1 MKIILIMFVCS
12 QLHGNCLPPI
22 RHVETF
28 TDIYDCMVHGYEEA
42 SKMTQA
48 LGKDLVNKDKLYVRF
63 VCKEAPNPIEKETK
77 INI

>member
-12 QLHGNCLPPI
+12 QLRGNCLPPI

-48 LGKDLVNKDKLYVRF
+48 LGKEEVNKNRVYIKFRCLQE
-63 VCKEAPNPIEKETK
+63 KNPLELPL
-77 INI
+77 